1 MKLHLVVGARPN
13 FMKVAPLW
21 HELKKATEIVPVLI
35 HTGQHYSENMSQA
48 ILNDLNLPEPDFH
61 LGVGGGS
68 HAQQTARIML
78 AYENVCG
85 ISPPDCL
92 LVVGDVN
99 STLAT
104 ALVAKKMNV
113 PVVHLEAGLRS
124 FDRSMPEEINRLVT
138 DAISDLLL
146 TPSPD
151 ADENLFNEGVA
162 KSKVVRI
169 GNIMI
174 DSFEMLRNKIDSAQ
188 IYLEYGLREGDYCV
202 VTLHRPSNVDDHSK
216 LEAIVQSLEKL
227 SNKYKICFPVH
238 PRTGKVLEEFGYNSR
253 LIDSG
258 IKLIEPMSY
267 IKFMSLVKSCRFII
281 TDSGGIQEETSY
293 LGIDCFTLRDNTERP
308 ITISEGTNRLI
319 SAGNLLKEVAGLVQ
333 RSDRGAARQIDMWDG
348 ATALRAVGALR
359 EFWKNRS

>member
-1 MKLHLVVGARPN
+1 
-13 FMKVAPLW
+13 MKVAPLW
-21 HELKKATEIVPVLI
+21 HELKKSPEIVPVLI

-48 ILNDLNLPEPDFH
+48 ILNDLNLPVPDFH

-85 ISPPDCL
+85 ISHPDCL

-138 DAISDLLL
+138 DSISDLLL
-146 TPSPD
+146 TPSRD
-151 ADENLFNEGVA
+151 ADENLFNEGVD
-162 KSKVVRI
+162 KSKVVRV

-174 DSFEMLRNKIDSAQ
+174 DSFEMLREKIDSAQ
-188 IYLEYGLREGDYCV
+188 SYQDFDLQVGEYCV
-202 VTLHRPSNVDDHSK
+202 VTLHRPSNVNDSSK
-216 LEAIVQSLEKL
+216 FELIIQSLEEL

-238 PRTGKVLEEFGYNSR
+238 PRTEKVLEELGYKSR

-258 IKLIEPMSY
+258 IKLVEPMSY

-293 LGIDCFTLRDNTERP
+293 LGINCFTLRDNTERP
-308 ITISEGTNRLI
+308 ITISEGTNRLV
-319 SAGNLLKEVAGLVQ
+319 SARNLLKEVEGVVQ

-348 ATALRAVGALR
+348 ATAARSVNALR
-359 EFWKNRS
+359 EFWKDRP